1 MQNSSLSSVK
11 RRGKFWSLPVD
22 QCAICAE
29 NASFSFNVSESAGMF
44 TTLAPHA
51 SFAAEDP
58 EREPP
63 AYPINIPYIASCG
76 DSYCYTCLTERLMR
90 IAHDVGEEH
99 GWECLRCT
107 EEVTSANRYEVE
119 ITGLESGSDY
129 EFSSDIDLDTTDIS
143 GSMGSYS
150 ESGLSDY

>member
-1 MQNSSLSSVK
+1 M
-11 RRGKFWSLPVD
+11 
-22 QCAICAE
+22 
-29 NASFSFNVSESAGMF
+29 
-44 TTLAPHA
+44 
-51 SFAAEDP
+51 
-58 EREPP
+58 
-63 AYPINIPYIASCG
+63 
-76 DSYCYTCLTERLMR
+76 
-90 IAHDVGEEH
+90 GEEH